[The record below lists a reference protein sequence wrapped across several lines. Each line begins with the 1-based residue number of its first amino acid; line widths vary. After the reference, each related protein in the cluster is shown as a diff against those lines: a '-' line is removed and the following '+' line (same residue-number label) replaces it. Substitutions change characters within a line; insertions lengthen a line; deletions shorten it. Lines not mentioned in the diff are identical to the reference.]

1 MIKKFLEQNFKMS
14 GTIIKRTLLS
24 VEPSLTIHAN
34 KPIILHKTS
43 IGILQEEIVIINFNE
58 FK

>member
-1 MIKKFLEQNFKMS
+1 MIKKFLEQNLKMS
-14 GTIIKRTLLS
+14 GIIIKRTLLNI
-24 VEPSLTIHAN
+24 EPSLTIHAN

-43 IGILQEEIVIINFNE
+43 IGILQEEIVIINFDR

>member
-1 MIKKFLEQNFKMS
+1 MIKKFLEQNLKMS
-14 GTIIKRTLLS
+14 GTIIKRTLVN
-24 VEPSLTIHAN
+24 VEPSLTIHEN